1 MSWIE
6 KYDPFFN
13 LQNVNISQLVK
24 TSGYQSISQFL
35 DPKQRKFFFCWCS
48 ISMCHVL
55 TNCIYVKFY
64 FFNCYLA
71 APRPTLGH
79 FWGDNLTHPM
89 LITAFLHFRAEGHRE
104 PCNEFGSL
112 SQAELLVLFEP
123 GTFRFLLRRLNPLG
137 HSPRKCMSHTQN
149 VKFYKLPYL
158 IIFITSTLTTTTFQ
172 FPKY

>member
-1 MSWIE
+1 MNREIWSIFQSSECQHFPVSQNFTIPEYKSVSQSKTE
-6 KYDPFFN
+6 KVFF
-13 LQNVNISQLVK
+13 LLMLK
-24 TSGYQSISQFL
+24 T
-35 DPKQRKFFFCWCS
+35 

-104 PCNEFGSL
+104 PRNEFGSL
-112 SQAELLVLFEP
+112 SQAEFLVVFEP
-123 GTFRFLLRRLNPLG
+123 GTFRFLLQRLNPLG

-149 VKFYKLPYL
+149 VKFYKLPYWL
-158 IIFITSTLTTTTFQ
+158 FL
-172 FPKY
+172 